1 VTPNPGFKVTVYLEV
16 ERTLIGN
23 HTRSTEWYNFLTSDP
38 NFKVT
43 TFFDIEYLRNNT
55 R

>member
-1 VTPNPGFKVTVYLEV
+1 MTSDSDFKV
-16 ERTLIGN
+16 
-23 HTRSTEWYNFLTSDP
+23 
-38 NFKVT
+38 